1 MLRVSL
7 HRLADRE
14 LIRNAAI
21 VLAIAIALFSI
32 YPTLVTLTQTTNVD
46 GFANVHR
53 AVPLWSVMQMALA
66 SLSGIALWAN
76 LVALAAVSALLLL
89 LVSLITFFGVGLYVV
104 IPAAVLVALIAVYSR
119 QHMRS

>member
-1 MLRVSL
+1 
-7 HRLADRE
+7 
-14 LIRNAAI
+14 
-21 VLAIAIALFSI
+21 
-32 YPTLVTLTQTTNVD
+32 
-46 GFANVHR
+46 
-53 AVPLWSVMQMALA
+53 MQMALA